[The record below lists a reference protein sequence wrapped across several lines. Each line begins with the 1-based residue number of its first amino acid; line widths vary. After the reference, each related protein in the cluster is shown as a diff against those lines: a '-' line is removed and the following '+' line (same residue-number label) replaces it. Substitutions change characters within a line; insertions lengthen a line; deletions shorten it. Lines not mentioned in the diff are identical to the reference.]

1 MCQQCVTC
9 DRGFGR
15 KSQPRLPK
23 SRWRWRRAP
32 DRPCRGPGRVGHERL
47 RRPPRPSHTCKYPS
61 GRPCIPPRAVVARR
75 QVLRP
80 DLGRRASGTLRGPFF
95 PNRNVYSEGPPAARR
110 GTGPVAAGLLYV
122 RHGLGCPNGAHVSR
136 ARAPRAGWWP
146 NLDLRWS
153 VGGRSHMGPPR
164 ALPVLGL
171 WSRFFVMSAS
181 QHDPLSR
188 TTRGSVGEGL
198 KATLYAQTLISWDFT
213 LQVVISSRF
222 WTCPQP
228 VGTSP
233 PGPRSTPGRASASA
247 QVPPPAST
255 RSPRRK
261 ARTHAHTRGP
271 SFQMLTSSHHQIES
285 PSVLRRV

>member
-1 MCQQCVTC
+1 MA
-9 DRGFGR
+9 DAR
-15 KSQPRLPK
+15 P
-23 SRWRWRRAP
+23 AP
-32 DRPCRGPGRVGHERL
+32 
-47 RRPPRPSHTCKYPS
+47 S
-61 GRPCIPPRAVVARR
+61 A
-75 QVLRP
+75 
-80 DLGRRASGTLRGPFF
+80 GPFSQ
-95 PNRNVYSEGPPAARR
+95 NRNVFSEGPPAARR
-110 GTGPVAAGLLYV
+110 GTGPVAAG
-122 RHGLGCPNGAHVSR
+122 ASI
-136 ARAPRAGWWP
+136 RAPRPGVPQRRPREPCTRPPAGWWP

-153 VGGRSHMGPPR
+153 VGGPSHLGSPR
-164 ALPVLGL
+164 ALPGLGL
-171 WSRFFVMSAS
+171 RSRFYVMRAS
-181 QHDPLSR
+181 HYNHASR

-285 PSVLRRV
+285 PSVTPACTKMLPGHPLPDHRYRRDRLPETDTLTRLQVRCSSTSDFIHAFHGILTLQERWRLLP

>member
-1 MCQQCVTC
+1 M
-9 DRGFGR
+9 
-15 KSQPRLPK
+15 
-23 SRWRWRRAP
+23 
-32 DRPCRGPGRVGHERL
+32 H
-47 RRPPRPSHTCKYPS
+47 
-61 GRPCIPPRAVVARR
+61 
-75 QVLRP
+75 
-80 DLGRRASGTLRGPFF
+80 
-95 PNRNVYSEGPPAARR
+95 PAARR
-110 GTGPVAAGLLYV
+110 CSAPTSAPSRPWPARVRHPPRALFPKPGTSSRRVPPLRVVVRDRLSRGLLYV

-213 LQVVISSRF
+213 LPSSHFLSILDVSATRRHV
-222 WTCPQP
+222 TTRTSIDAGPGKRL
-228 VGTSP
+228 GTSAP
-233 PGPRSTPGRASASA
+233 PRL
-247 QVPPPAST
+247 Q
-255 RSPRRK
+255 
-261 ARTHAHTRGP
+261 HAHRAEKHAPTLIP
-271 SFQMLTSSHHQIES
+271 AVQVFKCSHHHIIKS
-285 PSVLRRV
+285 KVLRSLRRVQRCFQGIPCPTPGTGGTVCLRRTR

>member
-1 MCQQCVTC
+1 M
-9 DRGFGR
+9 
-15 KSQPRLPK
+15 
-23 SRWRWRRAP
+23 
-32 DRPCRGPGRVGHERL
+32 H
-47 RRPPRPSHTCKYPS
+47 
-61 GRPCIPPRAVVARR
+61 
-75 QVLRP
+75 
-80 DLGRRASGTLRGPFF
+80 
-95 PNRNVYSEGPPAARR
+95 PAARR
-110 GTGPVAAGLLYV
+110 CSAPTSAPSRPWPTRVRHPPRALFPKTGTFTRRVPPLRVVVRDRLPRGLPYV

-171 WSRFFVMSAS
+171 WSRFFVMSALH
-181 QHDPLSR
+181 HDRLSR

-285 PSVLRRV
+285 PSVTPACTKMLPGHPLPDHRYRRDRLPETDTLTRLQVRCSSTSDFIHAFHGILTLQERWRLLP